1 MPTIPIDKISVIL
14 NQASDVE
21 PADVIAREIAATF
34 DGANDE
40 RAEDVLAGA
49 PAQRALVETLEGLTT
64 DEAHELLALAELA
77 AFDRDTASWGAAVQR
92 AQAIAADDAV
102 GRLLRILVLSDAIE
116 VGLDRLGL
124 DVPEK
129 PKAEV
134 TKKGKKPKA
143 STRKAKPRATKRP
156 KVKAAPKRKRRG

>member
-1 MPTIPIDKISVIL
+1 MLTIPIDKIAVIL

-21 PADVIAREIAATF
+21 PAAVIAREIAAAF

-40 RAEDVLAGA
+40 RTEDVLANA
-49 PAQRALVETLEGLTT
+49 PARQVLIDTLDGLTT
-64 DEAHELLALAELA
+64 DEAYELLALAELA
-77 AFDRDTASWGAAVQR
+77 AFDGDTESWSAAVQR

-102 GRLLRILVLSDAIE
+102 SRLLRILVLSDAIE

-124 DVPEK
+124 GVPEK
-129 PKAEV
+129 PKAEA
-134 TKKGKKPKA
+134 TKKRKKLKA